1 VDPGAPRPNYHRDEY
16 KRGNSMA
23 LELIVNVLL
32 LCFSAFCFW
41 YVGATMPKSP
51 DSELGAE
58 QWPQVLLVLLMLA
71 IAYNIY
77 KYFKTNKKEDIA
89 AAFSGFFPGILR
101 FIKSKLFFGMIILV
115 VMALLYEPLG
125 FLVTSFLFLTGYG
138 VLLGE
143 RRPVVLVGSAVIIM
157 MVLYIGFSVFLG
169 VLLPRGYIPFLRNAA
184 LFLESIFQ
192 RV

>member
-1 VDPGAPRPNYHRDEY
+1 
-16 KRGNSMA
+16 MA

-32 LCFSAFCFW
+32 FLFSAFCFW

-58 QWPQVLLVLLMLA
+58 QWPQALLILLMIA

-77 KYFKTNKKEDIA
+77 KYFKTNKKEDIT
-89 AAFSGFFPGILR
+89 AAFAGFFPGVIR
-101 FIKSKLFFGMIILV
+101 FVKSKLFFGMIILV

-143 RRPVVLVGSAVIIM
+143 RRPVILIVSALAIM
-157 MVLYIGFSVFLG
+157 LLLYVGFSVFLG
-169 VLLPRGYIPFLRNAA
+169 VMLPRGYIPALRNAA

-192 RV
+192 RI